1 MLEVKVVISMETGFY
16 ERIDKLIEVITA
28 LAKVK
33 GIEDA
38 ITNIVGEVG
47 QCKNVETT
55 KSSDDKEIIAETDKV
70 IEKEVAVTVT
80 DTVEDNNAVVYEE
93 SEVRKELLE
102 LRNKHGKEAAKTA
115 LEHIGFSKLSEVPA
129 EYYSELMA
137 KIKEMM

>member
-16 ERIDKLIEVITA
+16 ERIDRLIEVITA

-33 GIEDA
+33 GIDG
-38 ITNIVGEVG
+38 TVTDIVGEVG
-47 QCKNVETT
+47 QCKNVEAT
-55 KSSDDKEIIAETDKV
+55 KSSAEKEIIAETGKV
-70 IEKEVAVTVT
+70 IEKEVAVTNT
-80 DTVEDNNAVVYEE
+80 IEDNNAVVYEE

-115 LEHIGFSKLSEVPA
+115 LERIGFSKLSDVPA
-129 EYYSELMA
+129 EYYSWLMT